1 MRTFGSVIFLALS
14 LAASSQITFAE
25 LEWSNVLEKAKTEK
39 KVIFLEAYA
48 SWSEPCQL
56 LEKYTFSD
64 LEVANFYN
72 ENFLSVRLDMEKY
85 PGIGLAE
92 KFDVSIY
99 PTMLFIDSN
108 ENLLHRGCGA
118 MEAGELLELGKVA
131 LGESNWQTMNVRF
144 KEGERENTF
153 VLRYLAMM
161 EEGCLNAEGFAQKLL
176 AETSTEELI
185 NEGTF
190 ALIEEY
196 QWDIY
201 SREFEFLKKNK
212 ELFEKVLGRERVHDK
227 IFNTYL
233 AQYQEIY
240 AAEELHLFGMRAL
253 LDNLEDVTFVG
264 SDTLLTMANLHYSE
278 ITEDWESFSES
289 AIAWVGMSGLNDE
302 EELNELAWKF
312 YLFVDNEEKLKLAST
327 WAREAVDT
335 TPSPSAIDT
344 YASLLF
350 KLGSKK
356 KAIELEKQAIV
367 MAIEL
372 QEDVAHYEHQ
382 LKTFQGN

>member
-1 MRTFGSVIFLALS
+1 MRTIGSIIFLAIS
-14 LAASSQITFAE
+14 LVGYSQIIFEE
-25 LEWSNVLEKAKTEK
+25 LEWSDALEKAKREK

-48 SWSEPCQL
+48 TWSEPCQL

-72 ENFLSVRLDMEKY
+72 ESFLNVRLDMEEY

-92 KFDVSIY
+92 KYDVSIY
-99 PTMLFIDSN
+99 PTMLFIDGN
-108 ENLLHRGCGA
+108 GKLLHRGCGA
-118 MEAGELLELGKVA
+118 MEAAELLELAKSA
-131 LGESNWQTMNVRF
+131 IGESNWSSYNERF
-144 KEGERENTF
+144 SVGERESGF
-153 VLRYLAMM
+153 ILEYLALM
-161 EEGCLNAEGFAQKLL
+161 EQGCLNAEGFAQKLL
-176 AETSTEELI
+176 AETSTEDLAGEEAFDL
-185 NEGTF
+185 
-190 ALIEEY
+190 LEEY

-201 SREFEFLKKNK
+201 SREFEFLKENK
-212 ELFEKVLGRERVHDK
+212 ELFEKAFGKERVHNK
-227 IFNTYL
+227 LFNTYL

-240 AAEELHLFGMRAL
+240 ASEELHLFGMRAL
-253 LDNLEDVTFVG
+253 LDNLEDVIFVG

-278 ITEDWESFSES
+278 IVEDWETFSES

-327 WAREAVDT
+327 WAREAVDN

-382 LKTFQGN
+382 LRTFQEN

>member
-1 MRTFGSVIFLALS
+1 MRTIGSVICLALS
-14 LAASSQITFAE
+14 LVVSSQITFEE
-25 LEWSNVLEKAKTEK
+25 LEWNDALKKAKSEK
-39 KVIFLEAYA
+39 KLIFLEAYA

-72 ENFLSVRLDMEKY
+72 ENFLNLRLDMEEY

-92 KFDVSIY
+92 EYDVSIY

-108 ENLLHRGCGA
+108 GNLQHRGCGA
-118 MEAGELLELGKVA
+118 MEAGELLALGKEA
-131 LGESNWQTMNVRF
+131 LGANNWQSLRKRF
-144 KEGERENTF
+144 DAGERESTF
-153 VLRYLAMM
+153 LLNYLALM

-176 AETSTEELI
+176 AETSKEDLASDSA
-185 NEGTF
+185 F
-190 ALIEEY
+190 ALLEEY

-201 SREFEFLKKNK
+201 SREFEFLKENR
-212 ELFEKVLGRERVHDK
+212 ELFENALGKERVNNK

-240 AAEELHLFGMRAL
+240 ASEELHLFAMRAL
-253 LDNLEDVTFVG
+253 LDNLEEVTFTG

-278 ITEDWESFSES
+278 IAEDWESFSES

-327 WAREAVDT
+327 WAREAVDK
-335 TPSPSAIDT
+335 TPSPSSIDT

-350 KLGSKK
+350 KLGNSK